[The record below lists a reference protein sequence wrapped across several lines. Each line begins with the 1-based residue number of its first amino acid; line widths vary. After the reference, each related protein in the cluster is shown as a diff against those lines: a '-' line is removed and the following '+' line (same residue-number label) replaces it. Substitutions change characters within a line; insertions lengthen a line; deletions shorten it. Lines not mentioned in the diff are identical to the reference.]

1 MFDDVDP
8 KKFINLVRLLTIL
21 YLFKQLA
28 MISMGTV
35 PFPSSACLAVKAVVA
50 LLVEDAVIMVLLQG
64 EPFAI
69 WVSVA
74 FLNASF
80 KSWDVK
86 GIYDVALA
94 LETAVTLS
102 GRTPVIF

>member
-1 MFDDVDP
+1 MC
-8 KKFINLVRLLTIL
+8 
-21 YLFKQLA
+21 
-28 MISMGTV
+28 TV
-35 PFPSSACLAVKAVVA
+35 SLPGRACLTVKAVVA
-50 LLVEDAVIMVLLQG
+50 LLVEDAVVVVLLQG

>member
-1 MFDDVDP
+1 
-8 KKFINLVRLLTIL
+8 
-21 YLFKQLA
+21 
-28 MISMGTV
+28 MGTV

-50 LLVEDAVIMVLLQG
+50 LLVEDAVVVVLLQG

>member
-8 KKFINLVRLLTIL
+8 KKFINLVGLLTIL
-21 YLFKQLA
+21 YLLKQLA
-28 MISMGTV
+28 MISMGTI
-35 PFPSSACLAVKAVVA
+35 PFPSCTCLAVKAVVA
-50 LLVEDAVIMVLLQG
+50 LLVEDAVIVVLLQG
-64 EPFAI
+64 EPLAI